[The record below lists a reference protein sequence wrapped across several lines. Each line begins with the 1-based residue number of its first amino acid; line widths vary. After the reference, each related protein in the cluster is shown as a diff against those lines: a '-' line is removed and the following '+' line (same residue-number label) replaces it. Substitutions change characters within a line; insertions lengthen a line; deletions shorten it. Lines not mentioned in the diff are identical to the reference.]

1 MSAIRSLSGVKRT
14 SPRDGC
20 RSIQK
25 HALRLLLTSFGAGGP
40 HFVRATACSLMM
52 DQQPHPAVAAVSAHF
67 ARQGEA
73 RSITCAQRRSA
84 HHVRGWDGHCFIFP
98 VASDL
103 PPSSSPERRDHRR
116 QEQAP
121 WLTRQNPASSFPSSR
136 GYHPPPAGRSVKRMG
151 ARGGRQGPGPL
162 ATREDCSGAGF
173 HQPLRGRPTLHPE
186 GCSSS
191 CFSSSSM
198 PSRMNDEAFLYLVY
212 GTSSL
217 MNSHVAWSMR
227 KVTTRDFAFTRSP
240 RCVRR

>member
-1 MSAIRSLSGVKRT
+1 
-14 SPRDGC
+14 
-20 RSIQK
+20 
-25 HALRLLLTSFGAGGP
+25 
-40 HFVRATACSLMM
+40 MM

-136 GYHPPPAGRSVKRMG
+136 GYHPSRRSFRQTD
-151 ARGGRQGPGPL
+151 GRQRRTARPRAVGDSRRL
-162 ATREDCSGAGF
+162 
-173 HQPLRGRPTLHPE
+173 LRRRIPSAPSRPTHA
-186 GCSSS
+186 
-191 CFSSSSM
+191 
-198 PSRMNDEAFLYLVY
+198 PSRGLLLLLLQQQLDALSDERRGLPVPRVRDQLPHELPRRLVHAE
-212 GTSSL
+212 GDDS
-217 MNSHVAWSMR
+217 
-227 KVTTRDFAFTRSP
+227 
-240 RCVRR
+240 